1 MSSPALSG
9 SSAGSPAHRAVELD
23 PIRNRLAGLA
33 RPPAPADVAAAMR
46 AEGLLVTDTA
56 LLGAV
61 EALRRESIGAGPL
74 DPLLRRPGVTDVLVN
89 GPHEVYVDCGAGLE
103 LTAIRFADEEEVR
116 RLAYRLAALVGRR
129 LDDSSPFVDAR
140 LPDGTRIHAALGV
153 VASPGTC
160 LSLRVP
166 AARNFSLA
174 DCVAAA
180 SLPPAG
186 AEVLRGLIE
195 AKLAFL
201 VSGGTGSGKTTL
213 LAALLALVPHSERIV
228 VIEDSQE
235 LAPDHPHVVHLEGRP
250 PNSEQAGAITLT
262 DLVRQSLRMRPD
274 RLVVGEVRGAE
285 ITDLLTAMNTGHE
298 GGCGTIHANSAP
310 DVVPRLEALAALSRL
325 DRAALQAQAA
335 AALDAVVHV
344 RRDRDGR
351 RRVAGIF
358 VLTRSSAAELQV
370 EPALEFPGDGSIE
383 VGPGAGRLDRMLSR

>member
-1 MSSPALSG
+1 MSTPALSG
-9 SSAGSPAHRAVELD
+9 RSAGSPAHRAVELD

-61 EALRRESIGAGPL
+61 EALRRDSIGAGPL
-74 DPLLRRPGVTDVLVN
+74 DPLLRRPGVTDILVN
-89 GPHEVYVDCGAGLE
+89 GPQEVYVDCGTGLE
-103 LTAIRFADEEEVR
+103 LTAVRFADEEEVR

-166 AARNFSLA
+166 AARSFSLA

-180 SLPPAG
+180 SVPPAG

-213 LAALLALVPHSERIV
+213 LAALLALVPPSERIV
-228 VIEDSQE
+228 IIEDSRE

-250 PNSEQAGAITLT
+250 PNSERAGAITLT

-310 DVVPRLEALAALSRL
+310 DVVPRLEALAALGGL

-358 VLTRSSAAELQV
+358 VLTRSSGAGLGVQT
-370 EPALEFPGDGSIE
+370 ALGFPRDGSIE